1 MTPAS
6 EIRLLALDV
15 DGTLAAH
22 GDEVTPRTRQALAR
36 ARAAGI
42 EVAIATGRRYRTTMR
57 VALALGFPVDI
68 VCLGGALVKDGAG
81 ATLHTSA
88 FNEPDFAAL
97 HQLARDHGQ
106 TIVCHRDSASLG
118 GADFLIDT
126 DVDWNGS
133 TQLYWEQNEGWGGR
147 TGGFG
152 IESCPDALVIG
163 CFGHEPELRGLAT
176 AVERAHPEHFHPSLV
191 PTRLLDAWYLEL
203 TPRDVSKW
211 TGVAAL
217 AARRGIEPEA
227 ICAVGDQVNDLPM
240 LREAGMAVAM
250 GNAVDA
256 VKTQAHWVTGRC
268 DEDGIVAVVDRI
280 LGD

>member
-15 DGTLAAH
+15 DGTLAAR
-22 GDEVTPRTRQALAR
+22 GDEVTPRTREALAR
-36 ARAAGI
+36 ARTAGI
-42 EVAIATGRRYRTTMR
+42 EIAIATGRRYRTTMR
-57 VALALGFPVDI
+57 VVEALGLPVDT
-68 VCLGGALVKDGAG
+68 VCLGGALVKDGTG
-81 ATLHTSA
+81 TTLHTSS
-88 FNEPDFAAL
+88 FDESDFATL
-97 HQLARDHGQ
+97 HKLARDHGQ
-106 TIVCHRDSASLG
+106 AIVCHRDSASKG
-118 GADFLIDT
+118 GADFSIDA
-126 DVDWNGS
+126 DVEWNGP
-133 TQLYWEQNEGWGGR
+133 TRLYWEQNDAWGHR
-147 TGGFG
+147 AGGFG

-163 CFGHEPELRGLAT
+163 SFGHERNLRVLQA
-176 AVERAHPEHFHPSLV
+176 AVERAHPERFHPSLI

-211 TGVAAL
+211 TGLRAL
-217 AARRGIEPEA
+217 AAKGGIPSEA

-256 VKTQAHWVTGRC
+256 VKRQAHWVTGRC
-268 DEDGIVAVVDRI
+268 DGDGIVAVVDRI